1 MKPATVAVAVLLA
14 IAACGGPNDRSAAS
28 GSTEVGADQPGG
40 SPTFTTGSTRPD
52 TTIQQTTTSSGPS
65 TSRFAVVVALD
76 GALGWF
82 DGRSWVQA
90 QNSIPIQG
98 GETFQ
103 VFAVGRQPA
112 EAVAIDTN
120 DGCELIQPSVG
131 VALDPNPFASG
142 LEIFGSNPLAISAP
156 WDVAPHGVFPIK
168 SSPEHVQLASE
179 LLSDIGVDD
188 PEPRFA
194 QLLRTDMDG
203 DGVDEIFA
211 VAERRSD
218 PSGALFDAPTG
229 DYSLAFARV
238 IVGEEMRTF
247 VLAQWVVAP
256 PADDGFGT
264 DLVIYRFDAFVD
276 ADDDNVDEF
285 ALRSTYYEGSGV
297 ALYDY
302 EGPDTGFV
310 DVISAACGA

>member
-1 MKPATVAVAVLLA
+1 MKPAAVALAVLLT
-14 IAACGGPNDRSAAS
+14 IAACGAQDDQQGAS
-28 GSTEVGADQPGG
+28 TSTEVGGDQPGT
-40 SPTFTTGSTRPD
+40 SATVTPEPTTPD

-82 DGRSWVQA
+82 DGNTWVQA
-90 QNSIPIQG
+90 QSSIPIQG

-103 VFAVGRQPA
+103 IFGVGRPPA

-131 VALDPNPFASG
+131 VALDPNPWVSG
-142 LEIFGSNPLAISAP
+142 LEIFGSNPLAVSAP
-156 WDVAPHGVFPIK
+156 WDVAPHGVFPIQA
-168 SSPEHVQLASE
+168 SPEYVRIASE
-179 LLSDIGVDD
+179 LLSDFGVDD

-238 IVGEEMRTF
+238 VVGEEARTF
-247 VLAQWVVAP
+247 VLASWVVKP
-256 PADDGFGT
+256 PDDNGFGT

-276 ADDDNVDEF
+276 ADDDTVDEF

-302 EGPDTGFV
+302 KGPDRGFV